1 MTELLLRQQF
11 QFKTPAPTINV
22 LHDITLIRKIIYTV
36 QQLKFHF
43 VNFAHSTIESMPNYW
58 INLNYSNL
66 WHRHHTIGMAYSK
79 YSAVLQHTCS
89 LKSLLLAYSAIERL
103 KIWPINLIH

>member
-1 MTELLLRQQF
+1 MIARTCLMTELLLRQQF
-11 QFKTPAPTINV
+11 QFKTPAAPTINV

-43 VNFAHSTIESMPNYW
+43 VNFAHSTIKSMPNYW

-66 WHRHHTIGMAYSK
+66 
-79 YSAVLQHTCS
+79 
-89 LKSLLLAYSAIERL
+89 
-103 KIWPINLIH
+103 